1 MIRIEAD
8 VNEGLPV
15 FDMVGFL
22 ASAVKEAR
30 ERVWISLK
38 NTGVSMPP
46 KRITVNLS
54 PANLRKEGTSF
65 DLPIAVALLAAFGR
79 VPADRA
85 SEYLVLGELGLDGR
99 VCGIQGVLA
108 MILEG
113 RRQGMARF
121 IVPAENV
128 GEAALVK
135 GVQVYCVES
144 LQQVR
149 LFLRGEKEIQPVK
162 YREEVWE
169 KQGEIKDFLDVCG
182 QEEAKRA
189 VQVAVSGRHNLLMIG
204 PPGSGKTMLASRIP
218 GIMPD
223 LTWEEKLEITRLYSI
238 CGLLS
243 KEEPVVAGP
252 PFRAPHHTLT
262 PMALTGGGRV
272 PVPGEVSLSSKG
284 VLFLDELPEFSKDT
298 LEVLRQPLEEHKVRL
313 SRVGHA
319 YEYPCDF
326 LLIAAMNPCRCGK
339 FHGRGEGSECSQVMK
354 ERVVQAVERQ
364 RRRYEKESF
373 SYNGE
378 IPDSMV
384 KKYCPLGREQ
394 ADFLEEFYQ
403 QEQVSMRQI
412 FKIIRVGKT
421 IADLR
426 GSDEIQGEDLAE
438 AVCMR
443 SINKQYWGGNE

>member
-30 ERVWISLK
+30 ERVRISLK
-38 NTGVSMPP
+38 NAGIPLPP

-65 DLPIAVALLAAFGR
+65 DLPIAVALLAAFGK
-79 VPADRA
+79 VPADQV
-85 SEYLVLGELGLDGR
+85 SEYLILGELGLDGR

-113 RRQGMARF
+113 RRQGMTRF
-121 IVPAENV
+121 IVPAENA

-135 GVQVYCVES
+135 GVRVYCVDS
-144 LQQVR
+144 LQQVL
-149 LFLRGEKEIQPVK
+149 LFLQGETQIRPVK
-162 YREEVWE
+162 CREEAWE
-169 KQGEIKDFLDVCG
+169 EQGERKDFLDVYG

-189 VQVAVSGRHNLLMIG
+189 IQVAVSGRHNLLMIG

-243 KEEPVVAGP
+243 QDEPVVAGP

-262 PMALTGGGRV
+262 PIALTGGGRV
-272 PVPGEVSLSSKG
+272 PVPGEVSLASKG

-326 LLIAAMNPCRCGK
+326 LFIAAMNK
-339 FHGRGEGSECSQVMK
+339 ASN
-354 ERVVQAVERQ
+354 A
-364 RRRYEKESF
+364 
-373 SYNGE
+373 
-378 IPDSMV
+378 
-384 KKYCPLGREQ
+384 L
-394 ADFLEEFYQ
+394 
-403 QEQVSMRQI
+403 
-412 FKIIRVGKT
+412 
-421 IADLR
+421 
-426 GSDEIQGEDLAE
+426 IQP
-438 AVCMR
+438 
-443 SINKQYWGGNE
+443 NEWIQCL

>member
-30 ERVWISLK
+30 ERVRISLK
-38 NTGVSMPP
+38 NTGVPMPP

-298 LEVLRQPLEEHKVRL
+298 LEVLRQP
-313 SRVGHA
+313 
-319 YEYPCDF
+319 
-326 LLIAAMNPCRCGK
+326 
-339 FHGRGEGSECSQVMK
+339 
-354 ERVVQAVERQ
+354 
-364 RRRYEKESF
+364 
-373 SYNGE
+373 
-378 IPDSMV
+378 
-384 KKYCPLGREQ
+384 
-394 ADFLEEFYQ
+394 
-403 QEQVSMRQI
+403 
-412 FKIIRVGKT
+412 
-421 IADLR
+421 
-426 GSDEIQGEDLAE
+426 
-438 AVCMR
+438 R
-443 SINKQYWGGNE
+443 SH